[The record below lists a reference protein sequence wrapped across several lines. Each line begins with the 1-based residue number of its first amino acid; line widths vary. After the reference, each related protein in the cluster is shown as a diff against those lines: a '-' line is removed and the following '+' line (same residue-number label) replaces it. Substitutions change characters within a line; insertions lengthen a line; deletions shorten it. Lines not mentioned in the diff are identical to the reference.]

1 MKLYGN
7 TKASNCRRVT
17 IYLAMK
23 GLDVEIEDVDLAA
36 GANRTP
42 EFLTKNPAGQIPVL
56 ELDDGSTL
64 PESSVIVEY
73 LEERFPEPPMMGHT
87 SETRGKVRVVER
99 IASDLSVLTPV
110 LFQHSHPRFASQLKQ
125 CPEAAEAV
133 RTLVD
138 KQLAVLEKHLG
149 TKPYLAG
156 DTPTIADIT
165 LFALFQFCR
174 ERLGAPFGK
183 EHPGLDAWYERF
195 SRLPGAAY

>member
-7 TKASNCRRVT
+7 NRASNCRRVT
-17 IYLAMK
+17 MYLAMK
-23 GLDVEIEDVDLAA
+23 GLNVEIEDVDLAA
-36 GANRTP
+36 GANRTA
-42 EFLTKNPAGQIPVL
+42 EFLAKNPAGQIPVL

-73 LEERFPEPPMMGHT
+73 LEERFPEPPMIGHT
-87 SETRGKVRVVER
+87 SEARGRVRVVER

-110 LFQHSHPRFASQLKQ
+110 LFQHSHPRFAGQLKQ
-125 CPEAAEAV
+125 SPEAAEAV

-149 TKPYLAG
+149 AKPYLAG
-156 DTPTIADIT
+156 DAPTVADIT

-183 EHPGLDAWYERF
+183 EYPGLDAWYERF

>member
-42 EFLTKNPAGQIPVL
+42 EFLAKNPAGQIPVL

-110 LFQHSHPRFASQLKQ
+110 LFQHSHPRFARQLKQ

-149 TKPYLAG
+149 AKPYLAG
-156 DTPTIADIT
+156 DTPTVADIT